1 MSDLI
6 EAILEQPGAAVFL
19 GALVPMLVSGILALA
34 LKRKKARLIC
44 LVIFFLSFGVNI
56 YGIAQGDRDMK
67 ERDRFLR
74 EDPLVMSLAQ
84 QALDRSGSG
93 FSEGGSADVREP
105 WLILHVD
112 REWDKNRE
120 LVVTLKDIMYSGP
133 HLTREA
139 LGEVKTICLWV
150 EKPWQSSNYVGT
162 GGATIFCTSKK
173 ALCFIADAESGT
185 IKETYTLY
193 SEPLSETVSGEVH
206 YKVSADQVRRSVLM
220 RLSA

>member
-1 MSDLI
+1 M
-6 EAILEQPGAAVFL
+6 
-19 GALVPMLVSGILALA
+19 
-34 LKRKKARLIC
+34 
-44 LVIFFLSFGVNI
+44 
-56 YGIAQGDRDMK
+56 
-67 ERDRFLR
+67 
-74 EDPLVMSLAQ
+74 
-84 QALDRSGSG
+84 
-93 FSEGGSADVREP
+93 
-105 WLILHVD
+105 D
-112 REWDKNRE
+112 REWDKNGE